1 MLLQSKVLFIQMFK
15 QPVQSLTGQ
24 NAVEVDKEEPEKKP
38 EEDDEGN
45 ISFHL
50 APVV

>member
-1 MLLQSKVLFIQMFK
+1 MLLQSRVLFIQMFK

-24 NAVEVDKEEPEKKP
+24 NAVEVYKEEP